1 MINIMRWVEIT
12 MTTIMPQKNK
22 EFDESVFLEK
32 CVESFSEI
40 RKKYQLDEETLKSAK
55 SNPILEKM
63 AERNSRL
70 CCTELWKPAGQKWY
84 VPSEQKTG
92 S

>member
-1 MINIMRWVEIT
+1 

-22 EFDESVFLEK
+22 EFDEEVFLEK

-40 RKKYQLDEETLKSAK
+40 RKKYQLDEETLKADK

-63 AERNSRL
+63 AEIVIDG
-70 CCTELWKPAGQKWY
+70 CTVQGILKIAKGMNE
-84 VPSEQKTG
+84 
-92 S
+92 